1 MVATMDT
8 MGVLNR
14 IKLEHSELV
23 AAAEQ
28 VLIALANDPRSVN
41 EEDKIVFKWLGWT
54 EKDIARELGR
64 VQQLQ
69 RWKPQAGSS
78 VEYAESV
85 EMHAA
90 LSKSVP
96 KKVSELQAKID
107 ELQSKVDE
115 ENSKLNQA
123 QRRLDSMDHARK
135 MLREIIPKHVQK
147 LFDDE
152 LVRIRT
158 SESADRMRE
167 LQARRRT
174 IVGVL
179 ENLSVVNADTVAA
192 IRLHCKAVGLP
203 NVVPPPSEYW
213 NQNRYINETV
223 WHQYL
228 DKLRL
233 ELPSLEAELSELEM
247 TIDESLAEAE
257 TILDYYI
264 TEGK

>member
-1 MVATMDT
+1 MVATMD
-8 MGVLNR
+8 VLSR

-28 VLIALANDPRSVN
+28 VLIAMANDPRSVA
-41 EEDKIVFKWLGWT
+41 EEDKIVFQWLGWT

-78 VEYAESV
+78 VEYAEAV
-85 EMHAA
+85 ELHAA

-107 ELQSKVDE
+107 ELQIKVNE
-115 ENSKLNQA
+115 ENAKLSQA

-135 MLREIIPKHVQK
+135 MLRDIVPKHVRKQ
-147 LFDDE
+147 FDDE
-152 LVRIRT
+152 LTRIRT

-167 LQARRRT
+167 LQSRKRT

-179 ENLSVVNADTVAA
+179 ENLAVVNSDTIAP
-192 IRLHCKAVGLP
+192 IKLHCQAVGLQ
-203 NVVPPPSEYW
+203 NVVPPPSEHW
-213 NQNRYINETV
+213 NGSRGIEKDA
-223 WHQYL
+223 WHEYL
-228 DKLRL
+228 NMLRD
-233 ELPSLEAELSELEM
+233 ELPSIEAELSQLEM
-247 TIDESLAEAE
+247 SVDEWLADAE
-257 TILDYYI
+257 SILDYYL
-264 TEGK
+264 EGAK